1 MRRVSNIFLVFL
13 AAYILSLVLP
23 PVWMSASYT
32 CSASGLFCWGWFEA
46 IALSGA
52 ILTGLFA
59 LYLSV
64 TGKSSMVKTDGS
76 GPVAFPQAGTVH
88 VLVWLLAVLTVYG
101 ILFIKVLVPETI
113 SEDATFWLMIMDN
126 KMVLEASVAFLAA
139 GIGSTVSTMFS
150 YLSHASSSADWKQS
164 YVPWYI
170 LRPIQGS
177 VLGVIFYWLVR
188 GGILAVLPAHD
199 TQGGHL
205 DLDLNG
211 LAGMCALV
219 GMFSRRAMIKLRET
233 FKVIFATGEEK
244 QQENPDDPPSPGQ
257 DKDQ

>member
-1 MRRVSNIFLVFL
+1 MRRVSNIFLIFL
-13 AAYILSLVLP
+13 AAYVLSLVLP

-32 CSASGLFCWGWFEA
+32 CSASGLLCWGWLEA
-46 IALSGA
+46 IALTGA

-64 TGKSSMVKTDGS
+64 TGKASIVKAEGS
-76 GPVAFPQAGTVH
+76 GPVAFPHEGTVH
-88 VLVWLLAVLTVYG
+88 VLVWLLAVLTVYV

-126 KMVLEASVAFLAA
+126 KMIIEASVAFLAA
-139 GIGSTVSTMFS
+139 GIGSIVSTMFS
-150 YLSHASSSADWKQS
+150 YLNHASTNADWKHEH
-164 YVPWYI
+164 VPWYI

-188 GGILAVLPAHD
+188 GGILAVLPAQD
-199 TQGGHL
+199 SQGGYL

-233 FKVIFATGEEK
+233 FKVIFATGEEE
-244 QQENPDDPPSPGQ
+244 QQNPVDQLSPGQ
-257 DKDQ
+257 DKEL

>member
-13 AAYILSLVLP
+13 AAYVLSLVLP
-23 PVWMSASYT
+23 PVWMSASYS
-32 CSASGLFCWGWFEA
+32 CSASGLLCWGWFEA
-46 IALSGA
+46 TALTGA

-64 TGKSSMVKTDGS
+64 TRKASTVKAG
-76 GPVAFPQAGTVH
+76 GAAKVAFPHDGTVH
-88 VLVWLLAVLTVYG
+88 VLVWLLAILTVYL

-126 KMVLEASVAFLAA
+126 NMILEASVAFLAA

-150 YLSHASSSADWKQS
+150 YLNHASTNADWKHEH
-164 YVPWYI
+164 VPWYI

-199 TQGGHL
+199 TQGGYL

-244 QQENPDDPPSPGQ
+244 HEESFDHLSSG
-257 DKDQ
+257 KDEEQ

>member
-1 MRRVSNIFLVFL
+1 MRKVSNIFLIFL
-13 AAYILSLVLP
+13 AAYVLSLVLP

-46 IALSGA
+46 IALTGA

-59 LYLSV
+59 LYQSF
-64 TGKSSMVKTDGS
+64 TGKTSTFKTDGS
-76 GPVAFPQAGTVH
+76 EPVAFPHNGTVH
-88 VLVWLLAVLTVYG
+88 ILVWLLAILTVYL

-126 KMVLEASVAFLAA
+126 KMILEASVAFLAA

-150 YLSHASSSADWKQS
+150 YLNHASTNADWKHEH
-164 YVPWYI
+164 VPWYI

-199 TQGGHL
+199 TQGGYL

-233 FKVIFATGEEK
+233 FKVIFATGEETK
-244 QQENPDDPPSPGQ
+244 QGSVDDLSRGQ
-257 DKDQ
+257 DKDL

>member
-13 AAYILSLVLP
+13 AAYVLSLVLP
-23 PVWMSASYT
+23 PVWISASYS
-32 CSASGLFCWGWFEA
+32 CQASGVFCWDWAEA
-46 IALSGA
+46 IALTGA
-52 ILTGLFA
+52 IVTGLFA

-64 TGKSSMVKTDGS
+64 SGKTATAKTGGS
-76 GPVAFPQAGTVH
+76 GPTAFPQDGTVH
-88 VLVWLLAVLTVYG
+88 VLIWLLAVLTVYI
-101 ILFIKVLVPETI
+101 ILLIKVIVPETI
-113 SEDATFWLMIMDN
+113 AENATFWLKIMDN
-126 KMVLEASVAFLAA
+126 KIILEASVAFLAA

-150 YLSHASSSADWKQS
+150 YLSHASTHADWKREH
-164 YVPWYI
+164 VPWYI

-188 GGILAVLPAHD
+188 GGILAVIPAHD
-199 TQGGHL
+199 GQGYL

-233 FKVIFATGEEK
+233 FKVIFATG
-244 QQENPDDPPSPGQ
+244 DDTQASSDGLSPPGR